1 MSNII
6 QIKHGASDPTPQI
19 LQPYELGYK
28 EREGLYINDGGVVRP
43 VWSQGDY
50 QQNDSTAADFIKN
63 RTHYIAT
70 ETEELVNDKLFF
82 TNSGVDRIEN
92 FVLKTGSKYKV
103 FFDGGEYEC
112 IAFDISREG
121 EIFQAIGNIFLMNG
135 EPSLT
140 NEPFL
145 FLYKKGWSSNFE
157 YYLSSFNIEHIVS
170 IYSIEDNNTTLI
182 QDKILFLDSEA
193 YIPKAIKVNFNTEI
207 EAKEEKYQIRF
218 NGEEFNLSTTDNS
231 ELESYLPL
239 PYFFVGSED
248 KNQYLE
254 NEIPFGVYGLL
265 GFNEAF
271 LQIAAWNI
279 SQPDWYNIEIHRTYS
294 FIKAINPYYL
304 PEEGVGYSKI
314 KSTSENF
321 DLVEVID
328 KLIENSDEYEY
339 VIDNDELTGKKY
351 IYGDFYVTELPFEI
365 LPNEKYEILL
375 NGKEYKTN
383 SIIVDKEFYAFGDII
398 CSILGLYDDVHII
411 VAHEKI
417 NDYQF
422 GFSLTIDMEY
432 FGLEDFP
439 KEVLIKKISQKEEIY
454 QINEKYIPHT
464 QQDWNEN
471 NPESR
476 SYIANRT
483 HWIEKHRTII
493 LDWLSRNSWSGNEI
507 THWSDHPIISDLEEG
522 KEYIVAVS
530 SEYES
535 ENVREYRCKCQKYN
549 EERLLLGE
557 DLYENYPNNQYP
569 FGIYIEP
576 DGKCSITTTENIR
589 CISISYE
596 TEIIHKIDKK
606 FLPEGTG
613 GSGVSSWNDL
623 TDKPFYEEWG
633 HIIINKPEINESF
646 SIMDGE
652 TPRTLYKISNLKPTK
667 EELVGCLFTSEDGE
681 TVEITEDYFA
691 PEGQFIGMIGFE
703 PGIFVVYDQR
713 VVVNPSSN
721 SSYTVTF
728 PSTGIWIEDKE
739 YDTFTSLEYEGWSV
753 HPLDEKFI
761 PDSIARKSD
770 IKDIGW
776 NNLIDKPFDKPLTYS
791 WNVNTTPLEVVHWQ
805 DYTVCKINNYSP
817 TIGDFAGGKV
827 EMSYIDSSGTQ
838 KQEFFIPEMDSL
850 EWEESMTIAQD
861 IWGKGWWSIGEI
873 AIIVTEEKVIINT
886 DLILSKGF
894 WIVVDDSLTE
904 FILSGKYGHIYED
917 FIPDSI
923 ARVGDNPFYPP
934 KVYEYKYGEEY
945 QEIIEYEDGQGD
957 KHRIVKVSNDA
968 PNFYEFVGGNFYLEA
983 NILFDASQLEEGENT
998 TLPPTGI
1005 TSGNFRVYI
1014 NADIQEDDF
1023 KFDDGFYTPCGYVI
1037 IVTKSKV
1044 DIDGMEFTKG
1054 VWFLDLL
1061 NFLSDGEELNPSSGI
1076 KEFSYSM
1083 AVTIPPK
1090 TISEDLI
1097 PETIARVSQVPK
1109 NWDELPGKPF
1119 GMEQYK
1125 FDFNSILEE
1134 KEYTLTE
1141 DNSTV
1146 NFYYY
1151 KYSNYVNPAK
1161 DFIGSRLIG
1170 KLVESEEQA
1179 SYTIEQNFEIS
1190 DQAITQ
1196 QDGYFTILDNLIGV
1210 EKEEITLD
1218 NGVILSKGMWYVMSG
1233 EDSSISISE
1242 FYLDKPLYF
1251 RPISDEYLPLNT
1263 PQVEKASVG
1272 QVVVI
1277 KSVDKNG
1284 KPTAWEAIDPW
1295 IVQSSTAGSN
1305 KKFRLSVDD
1314 SGAITATE
1322 IT

>member
-28 EREGLYINDGGVVRP
+28 EKEGLYINDGGVVRP

-70 ETEELVNDKLFF
+70 ETEELINGKLFF
-82 TNSGVDRIEN
+82 TNSFLIRIEN
-92 FVLKTGSKYKV
+92 FILKTGSKYRV

-112 IAFDISREG
+112 VAFDIISEG
-121 EIFQAIGNIFLMNG
+121 EVFQAIGNIFLMNG

-145 FLYKKGWSSNFE
+145 FLYRGEGWYSNFE
-157 YYLSSFNIEHIVS
+157 YYLPSFNIEHIVS
-170 IYSIEDNNTTLI
+170 IYSVEDNNMTLL

-193 YIPKAIKVNFNTEI
+193 HIPKVIKVNFNTEI
-207 EAKEEKYQIRF
+207 KTKEEKYQIRF
-218 NGEEFNLSTTDNS
+218 NEEEFNLSATNND

-239 PYFFVGSED
+239 PSFFVGSVD
-248 KNQYLE
+248 KNHYLE
-254 NEIPFGVYGLL
+254 NGIPIGVYGIL

-279 SQPDWYNIEIHRTYS
+279 SQPDWYNIEIRRTYS
-294 FIKAINPYYL
+294 FIKTINPQYL

-314 KSTSENF
+314 KDTNENF

-383 SIIVDKEFYAFGDII
+383 SIIVDEEFYAFGDII
-398 CSILGLYDDVHII
+398 CSILELYDDVHII
-411 VAHEKI
+411 VAYDKI

-439 KEVLIKKISQKEEIY
+439 KEILIKKIAQEEEIH
-454 QINEKYIPHT
+454 QINEKYIPHI

-471 NPESR
+471 NPESK

-493 LDWLSRNSWSGNEI
+493 LDWLARNSWSGEGIIYWNNY
-507 THWSDHPIISDLEEG
+507 PIISYLEEG

-530 SEYES
+530 SEYEC
-535 ENVREYRCKCQKYN
+535 ENAIEYRCKCQKYN
-549 EERLLLGE
+549 DESLLLGE
-557 DLYENYPNNQYP
+557 DLYESYPNNQYP
-569 FGIYIEP
+569 FGIYIHP
-576 DGKCSITTTENIR
+576 DGECSITTTENIR
-589 CISISYE
+589 WISISYE

-646 SIMDGE
+646 SIMEGE
-652 TPRTLYKISNLKPTK
+652 TSRTLYKISNLKPTK

-681 TVEITEDYFA
+681 TGEITEDYFA

-703 PGIFVVYDQR
+703 PGVFVVYNQK
-713 VVVNPSSN
+713 VIINPSS
-721 SSYTVTF
+721 SSDHTVTF
-728 PSTGIWIEDKE
+728 PSTGIWIVGQG
-739 YDTFTSLEYEGWSV
+739 YDIFSSLEYDGWNV

-761 PDSIARKSD
+761 PNSIARKSD
-770 IKDIGW
+770 IRDISW
-776 NNLIDKPFDKPLTYS
+776 NNLIDKPFDKPLIYS
-791 WNVNTTPLEVVHWQ
+791 WDVNTIPLEVVHWQ
-805 DYTVCKINNYSP
+805 GYEVCKINGYSP

-827 EMSYIDSSGTQ
+827 EISYINNSGTQ
-838 KQEFFIPEMDSL
+838 KEEFFIPEMDSP
-850 EWEESMTIAQD
+850 EWEESMTTAQEF
-861 IWGKGWWSIGEI
+861 WGKGWWSIGEDVI
-873 AIIVTEEKVIINT
+873 VVTEEKAIINA

-894 WIVVDDSLTE
+894 WIIVNDSLTE

-917 FIPDSI
+917 FIPDTI
-923 ARVGDNPFYPP
+923 ARLEDVTLKPARSFGYYDGLSYLEKIEIEDWPSGDTMVFYKISDEAIPYYNFFGGSFDVILKGQTGGVESDLPIGTKMEYNLSLKITEDNIRFTEGAYSIEGIILIVTDKSISLDGKELSRGIWVQDSSYSEAEISKDGLLFQMEYYARFEQEVIDEQIIPKTIARTSESVKSWNDLKDIPFG
-934 KVYEYKYGEEY
+934 KK
-945 QEIIEYEDGQGD
+945 
-957 KHRIVKVSNDA
+957 K
-968 PNFYEFVGGNFYLEA
+968 YEF
-983 NILFDASQLEEGENT
+983 ILGAQYETATNESLTFSKITNHTPNLEELYHGSF
-998 TLPPTGI
+998 I
-1005 TSGNFRVYI
+1005 ISI
-1014 NADIQEDDF
+1014 NAENVGSGLGEGMVFVELPIIPELVYQHDGYFTVGTSSSEGVTTGYLGAFVVVTNGSVKIEDIELTH
-1023 KFDDGFYTPCGYVI
+1023 GT
-1037 IVTKSKV
+1037 
-1044 DIDGMEFTKG
+1044 
-1054 VWFLDLL
+1054 WF
-1061 NFLSDGEELNPSSGI
+1061 I
-1076 KEFSYSM
+1076 
-1083 AVTIPPK
+1083 
-1090 TISEDLI
+1090 ISEDL
-1097 PETIARVSQVPK
+1097 EENAK
-1109 NWDELPGKPF
+1109 G
-1119 GMEQYK
+1119 
-1125 FDFNSILEE
+1125 SI
-1134 KEYTLTE
+1134 YLT
-1141 DNSTV
+1141 
-1146 NFYYY
+1146 
-1151 KYSNYVNPAK
+1151 
-1161 DFIGSRLIG
+1161 
-1170 KLVESEEQA
+1170 
-1179 SYTIEQNFEIS
+1179 
-1190 DQAITQ
+1190 
-1196 QDGYFTILDNLIGV
+1196 
-1210 EKEEITLD
+1210 
-1218 NGVILSKGMWYVMSG
+1218 
-1233 EDSSISISE
+1233 
-1242 FYLDKPLYF
+1242 KPLYF
-1251 RPISDEYLPLNT
+1251 ETIDEEYFPSTT
-1263 PQVEKASVG
+1263 PKIEKASVG

>member
-28 EREGLYINDGGVVRP
+28 EKEGLYINDGGVVRP
-43 VWSQGDY
+43 VWGQSDY
-50 QQNDSTAADFIKN
+50 QQNDSTAEDFIRN

-70 ETEELVNDKLFF
+70 ETEELVNGKLFF
-82 TNSGVDRIEN
+82 TNSFLARIEN
-92 FVLKTGSKYKV
+92 FILKTGSKYRV

-112 IAFDISREG
+112 VAFDIISEG
-121 EIFQAIGNIFLMNG
+121 EVFQAIGNIFLMNG

-145 FLYKKGWSSNFE
+145 FLYRGEGWYSNFE
-157 YYLSSFNIEHIVS
+157 YYLPSFNIEHIVS
-170 IYSIEDNNTTLI
+170 IYSIEDNNMTLL

-193 YIPKAIKVNFNTEI
+193 HIPKVIKVNFNTEI
-207 EAKEEKYQIRF
+207 KTKEEKYQIRF
-218 NGEEFNLSTTDNS
+218 NEEEFNLSATNND

-239 PYFFVGSED
+239 PSFFVGSVD

-254 NEIPFGVYGLL
+254 NGIPIGVYGIL

-271 LQIAAWNI
+271 LEIAAWNI
-279 SQPDWYNIEIHRTYS
+279 SQPDWYNIEIRRTYS
-294 FIKAINPYYL
+294 FIKTINPQYL

-321 DLVEVID
+321 DLIEVID

-398 CSILGLYDDVHII
+398 YSILKLYDDVHII
-411 VAHEKI
+411 VAYDKI

-439 KEVLIKKISQKEEIY
+439 KEMLIKKISQKEEIH
-454 QINEKYIPHT
+454 QINEKYIPHI

-471 NPESR
+471 NPESK

-507 THWSDHPIISDLEEG
+507 AHWSNHPIISQLEEG

-530 SEYES
+530 SEYEC
-535 ENVREYRCKCQKYN
+535 ENAIEYRCKCQKYN
-549 EERLLLGE
+549 DESLLLGE

-576 DGKCSITTTENIR
+576 DGECSITTTENIR
-589 CISISYE
+589 WISISYE
-596 TEIIHKIDKK
+596 TETVHKIDKK

-633 HIIINKPEINESF
+633 HVIINKPEIDESF
-646 SIMDGE
+646 SIIDVE
-652 TPRTLYKISNLKPTK
+652 TQTPRTLYKISNLKPTK
-667 EELVGCLFTSEDGE
+667 EELVGGLITSEDGG
-681 TVEITEDYFA
+681 TVEITEDYFM
-691 PEGQFIGMIGFE
+691 PESLFIGLIGFE
-703 PGIFVVYDQR
+703 PGIYVVYDQK
-713 VVVNPSSN
+713 VVVNPSSD

-728 PSTGIWIEDKE
+728 PSTGIWIIDQG
-739 YDTFTSLEYEGWSV
+739 YDTFTSLEYDGWNI

-761 PDSIARKSD
+761 PNSIARKSD
-770 IKDIGW
+770 IKDISW

-791 WNVNTTPLEVVHWQ
+791 WDVNTIPLEVVHWQ
-805 DYTVCKINNYSP
+805 GYEVYKISGYSP

-827 EMSYIDSSGTQ
+827 ERTYINNSGTQ
-838 KQEFFIPEMDSL
+838 KQEISIPEMDSP
-850 EWEESMTIAQD
+850 EWEEGITIAQEV
-861 IWGKGWWSIGEI
+861 WGKGWWSIGED
-873 AIIVTEEKVIINT
+873 AIIVTEEKAIINA

-894 WIVVDDSLTE
+894 WIIVNDSLTE

-917 FIPDSI
+917 FIPDTI
-923 ARVGDNPFYPP
+923 ARLEDVTLKPARSFGYYDGLSYLEKIELEDWQSGDPIVFYKISDEAIPYYNFFGGSLNVILKGQTGGVESDLP
-934 KVYEYKYGEEY
+934 IGTKIEYNLSVKITEDNIRFTEGAYSIEGIVLIVTDKSISFEGEEFSRGIWV
-945 QEIIEYEDGQGD
+945 QDT
-957 KHRIVKVSNDA
+957 S
-968 PNFYEFVGGNFYLEA
+968 YLEA
-983 NILFDASQLEEGENT
+983 EISEDGLPLQMEYYARLE
-998 TLPPTGI
+998 
-1005 TSGNFRVYI
+1005 
-1014 NADIQEDDF
+1014 QE
-1023 KFDDGFYTPCGYVI
+1023 VI
-1037 IVTKSKV
+1037 DEQI
-1044 DIDGMEFTKG
+1044 I
-1054 VWFLDLL
+1054 
-1061 NFLSDGEELNPSSGI
+1061 
-1076 KEFSYSM
+1076 
-1083 AVTIPPK
+1083 PK
-1090 TISEDLI
+1090 TIARTSESVKSWNDLKDIPFGKKKYEFILGAQYETATNGSLTFSKITNHTPKLEELYHGSFIISINAENAGPGLDEGTVFVELPII
-1097 PETIARVSQVPK
+1097 PE
-1109 NWDELPGKPF
+1109 
-1119 GMEQYK
+1119 
-1125 FDFNSILEE
+1125 
-1134 KEYTLTE
+1134 
-1141 DNSTV
+1141 
-1146 NFYYY
+1146 
-1151 KYSNYVNPAK
+1151 
-1161 DFIGSRLIG
+1161 
-1170 KLVESEEQA
+1170 LVYQH
-1179 SYTIEQNFEIS
+1179 
-1190 DQAITQ
+1190 
-1196 QDGYFTILDNLIGV
+1196 DGYFTVGTFSEDVTTDYFGSFVVVTNDSVKIENIKLTHGTWFI
-1210 EKEEITLD
+1210 I
-1218 NGVILSKGMWYVMSG
+1218 SKGLEEG
-1233 EDSSISISE
+1233 AKGSI
-1242 FYLDKPLYF
+1242 YLTKPLYF
-1251 RPISDEYLPLNT
+1251 ETIDEEYFPSTT
-1263 PQVEKASVG
+1263 PKIEKASVG